1 MHIWIY
7 VLHFCVSPLQD
18 LNKLTVSVSEA
29 LAEIASQQCSC
40 DFTSDAFEDS
50 DLTCSSNGRQLTF
63 SSAVVFSTQA
73 GDKSASTVI
82 GSLQLWLDN
91 NPNPVLDTSQGSF
104 VIAQDCS
111 LVINSPDDRPSC
123 QSKPQTVAVVA
134 VGTFFGGLLTGA
146 VVALLVVLLIVG

>member
-1 MHIWIY
+1 MIP
-7 VLHFCVSPLQD
+7 LLQD
-18 LNKLTVSVSEA
+18 LNELTVTVSEA

-82 GSLQLWLDN
+82 DSLQLWLDN
-91 NPNPVLDTSQGSF
+91 NPNSVLDTSQGSF
-104 VIAQDCS
+104 AIAQDCS
-111 LVINSPDDRPSC
+111 LVINSPDDPPSC
-123 QSKPQTVAVVA
+123 QSKPQTVTVVAA
-134 VGTFFGGLLTGA
+134 VGTFFGGLLSGA
-146 VVALLVVLLIVG
+146 VIALLVVLLIVG